1 MDDAELIARAAGG
14 DDAAFELV
22 VRRHSPGLWQLARS
36 IVGDD
41 HVAEEVVQDTW
52 IKAHRA
58 LGRFRG
64 EAAVR
69 TWVHRICYR
78 TAIDRVRVRSH
89 NVVPLDRARTRAEDA
104 DRELRLVL
112 QAALEALPEDEREAF
127 TLVHVLGFTREE
139 AAAIVEAP
147 ASTVR
152 SRVARARERLALAL
166 SDSAAASGDA

>member
-1 MDDAELIARAAGG
+1 M
-14 DDAAFELV
+14 
-22 VRRHSPGLWQLARS
+22 
-36 IVGDD
+36 
-41 HVAEEVVQDTW
+41 
-52 IKAHRA
+52 
-58 LGRFRG
+58 
-64 EAAVR
+64 R

-78 TAIDRVRVRSH
+78 TAIDRVRIRSH

-127 TLVHVLGFTREE
+127 TLVHVLGTREE

-147 ASTVR
+147 SSTVR
-152 SRVARARERLALAL
+152 SRVARARERFALAP